1 MKTYPSPP
9 TEDLAIIY
17 SKWLPLIPSIFSRV
31 QSGILLRSAAAHST
45 ALLVFAALC
54 AFALNERV
62 DAGLLTYRFSYAL
75 TEGRPTA
82 YGFLNADGVDDRGF
96 LTGITDVSM
105 SVGSLT
111 VRSPMLKVISIFAY
125 GHPTVQIP
133 ADGSLKDIG
142 FGFIGEK
149 WNGYNPAFVMT
160 NGPNLNLYGFESEVQ
175 WMEDTGDPRSPRL
188 HQNEFN
194 GPGIL
199 WSLERVDSR
208 LKVPDSGSSG
218 FLALLGFGSVLFGG
232 KSILSARR
240 FRICKS

>member
-1 MKTYPSPP
+1 MSTYPPSQ
-9 TEDLAIIY
+9 TKDLAN
-17 SKWLPLIPSIFSRV
+17 SCPTWFPRTPLILVRLRGRFFSRDSGSPSIV
-31 QSGILLRSAAAHST
+31 W
-45 ALLVFAALC
+45 LVLVALC
-54 AFALNERV
+54 SLVLNDR
-62 DAGLLTYRFSYAL
+62 ANATLITYRFSYGL
-75 TEGRPTA
+75 TEGRSTA

-96 LTGITDVSM
+96 LTGITEVSM

-111 VRSPMLKVISIFAY
+111 IRSPMLKVISIFAY

-133 ADGSLKDIG
+133 ADGSLKNIG

-149 WNGYNPAFVMT
+149 WNAHNPAFVMT

-208 LKVPDSGSSG
+208 LNVPDSGSSG
-218 FLALLGFGSVLFGG
+218 FLALLGLGSVLFWG